1 MHKNNL
7 VGVNYKVGREVMESV
22 PYLAR
27 ILYGNGVR
35 EFTEIADYLVINIAE
50 EIDTAGIQNL
60 YRKKEEL
67 EKLLKEL

>member
-1 MHKNNL
+1 
-7 VGVNYKVGREVMESV
+7 MESV